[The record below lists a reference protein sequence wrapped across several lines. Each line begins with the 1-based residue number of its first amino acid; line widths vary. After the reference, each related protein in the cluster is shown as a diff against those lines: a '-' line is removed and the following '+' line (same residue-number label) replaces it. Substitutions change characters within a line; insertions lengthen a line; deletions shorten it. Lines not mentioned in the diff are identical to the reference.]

1 MDHVGLHRLPFSY
14 NRTVGLVLAVA
25 AVTCALVAWPA
36 HSEAGSQRYKAML
49 SVAGSLTIT
58 SEYDNL
64 ITCSP
69 GRAWTLAETS
79 EVNIRD
85 KVIVERSGPRRLNS
99 TAAITPG
106 GAVSKNSLLAYEE
119 SNYCLPDEPVKIEK
133 PKCKSYSGKGA
144 AGLYPD
150 PRAKGPPRVSF
161 GIQRLT
167 GLSQIGD
174 CTGPSVTDVTP
185 FGADITA
192 LDNIYAGIEL
202 PLDLRVSSF
211 RTLGIGK
218 RLIRTIRVGGP
229 CEGAIVYRGS
239 KVSKAAD
246 GDCEVEGAFKV
257 TVKRLTKSSKQGV
270 PLS

>member
-1 MDHVGLHRLPFSY
+1 M
-14 NRTVGLVLAVA
+14 LAVLTA
-25 AVTCALVAWPA
+25 ICLLAAWPA
-36 HSEAGSQRYKAML
+36 QSSAGSQRYKAML
-49 SVAGSLTIT
+49 TVAGSLTIT
-58 SEYDNL
+58 SQYDNL
-64 ITCSP
+64 TTCRP
-69 GRAWTLAETS
+69 GRAWTLADTS
-79 EVNIRD
+79 EVDISD
-85 KVIVERSGPRRLNS
+85 KVIIERVGPRMLNS

-106 GAVSKNSLLAYEE
+106 GAINKNALVAYEE
-119 SNYCLPDEPVKIEK
+119 SNNCLPDEPAKIEK
-133 PKCKSYSGKGA
+133 PKCKTFTGKGA

-167 GLSQIGD
+167 GPSKTGD
-174 CTGPSVTDVTP
+174 CTSPDVTEVTP
-185 FGADITA
+185 FGADITP
-192 LDNIYAGIEL
+192 LDSIYSGIEL
-202 PLDLRVSSF
+202 PLDLRISSF

-229 CEGAIVYRGS
+229 CDEAVVYRGS
-239 KVSKAAD
+239 KISKAAD